1 MKVGACEVVVEGTVE
16 ENVGA
21 GIDVFVVEEANNV
34 GAGIDV
40 LRVVLILGVIV

>member
-1 MKVGACEVVVEGTVE
+1 MKVGACDVVVEGTVE

-21 GIDVFVVEEANNV
+21 GIDVFVVEEENV

-40 LRVVLILGVIV
+40 LRVDVI

>member
-1 MKVGACEVVVEGTVE
+1 MKVGACDVVVEGTVE

-21 GIDVFVVEEANNV
+21 GIDVFVVEEENV

-40 LRVVLILGVIV
+40 LRVVVI

>member
-1 MKVGACEVVVEGTVE
+1 MKVGACNVVVEGTVE

-21 GIDVFVVEEANNV
+21 GIDVFVVEDENV

-40 LRVVLILGVIV
+40 LRVVVI

>member
-1 MKVGACEVVVEGTVE
+1 MKVGACDVVVEGTVE

-21 GIDVFVVEEANNV
+21 GIDVFVVEDENV

-40 LRVVLILGVIV
+40 LRVVVI

>member
-1 MKVGACEVVVEGTVE
+1 MKVGACDFVVEGTVE

-21 GIDVFVVEEANNV
+21 GIDVFVVEDENV

-40 LRVVLILGVIV
+40 LRVVVI